1 MTDGLFFKQDMDLI
15 CLGNCVGCLKVN
27 LSLFS
32 DLSDNELELI
42 NRGRNKYF
50 FKKGD
55 TVFTE
60 GSQPLGLNCLSMG
73 KVKLVKAGKIEDEF
87 IVGLSKPV
95 DFIGFDHLMSDTP
108 YSYSAIALEDVNICI
123 IKKENLFGVIS
134 KNLGIATK
142 IIDHLSQ
149 KLIIQN
155 ERLLILTQTKLESRL
170 AYTLLDLINFFG
182 FEADGKTL
190 AVELKR
196 KEIASLSSMNTA
208 NVIRMMSHFKKLK
221 IINTKLRKIQI
232 LKLDLLKNLVD

>member
-1 MTDGLFFKQDMDLI
+1 MDLI

-32 DLSDNELELI
+32 DLNENELELI
-42 NRGRNKYF
+42 NRGRDKFYY
-50 FKKGD
+50 KKGE
-55 TVFTE
+55 VIFKE
-60 GSQPLGLNCLSMG
+60 GSQPIGLNCLSMG

-87 IVGLSKPV
+87 IVGLFKPV
-95 DFIGFDHLMSDTP
+95 DFLGFDHLMSNSP

-134 KNLGIATK
+134 KNLGLATK

-149 KLIIQN
+149 KLINQN

-170 AYTLLDLINFFG
+170 AYTLIDLINFFG
-182 FEADGKTL
+182 FEADEKTL

-208 NVIRMMSHFKKLK
+208 NVIRMMSHFKNLK

-232 LKLDLLKNLVD
+232 LRLDLLKNLVD

>member
-1 MTDGLFFKQDMDLI
+1 MEIK

-32 DLSDNELELI
+32 DLNENELELI
-42 NRGRNKYF
+42 NRGRDKFYY
-50 FKKGD
+50 KKGD
-55 TVFTE
+55 VIFKE
-60 GSQPLGLNCLSMG
+60 GSQPIGLNCLSLG
-73 KVKLVKAGKIEDEF
+73 KVKLVKTGKIEDEF
-87 IVGLSKPV
+87 IVGLFKPV
-95 DFIGFDHLMSDTP
+95 DFIGFDHLMSNSP

-134 KNLGIATK
+134 KNLGLSTK

-149 KLIIQN
+149 KLISQN

-232 LKLDLLKNLVD
+232 LRLDLLKNLVD

>member
-1 MTDGLFFKQDMDLI
+1 MDI
-15 CLGNCVGCLKVN
+15 KCLGNCVGCLKVN

-32 DLSDNELELI
+32 DLNENELELI
-42 NRGRNKYF
+42 NRGRDKFYY
-50 FKKGD
+50 KKGD
-55 TVFTE
+55 IIFKE
-60 GSQPLGLNCLSMG
+60 GDQPNGLNCLSLG

-87 IVGLSKPV
+87 IVGLLRPV
-95 DFIGFDHLMSDTP
+95 DFLGFDHLMSNSP
-108 YSYSAIALEDVNICI
+108 YSYSAIALEEVEVCI
-123 IKKENLFGVIS
+123 VKKEHLFGVIS
-134 KNLGIATK
+134 KNVGLATK

-149 KLIIQN
+149 KLINQN

-170 AYTLLDLINFFG
+170 AYTLIDLINFFG

-232 LKLDLLKNLVD
+232 LRLDLLKNLVD